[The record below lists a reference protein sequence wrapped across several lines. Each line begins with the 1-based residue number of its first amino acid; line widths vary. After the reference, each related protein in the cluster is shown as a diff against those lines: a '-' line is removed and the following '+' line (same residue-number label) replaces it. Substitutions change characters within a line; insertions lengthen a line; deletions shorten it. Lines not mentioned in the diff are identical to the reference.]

1 MTDLRVTSIHGNKFM
16 SRGTTPHNQPP
27 RATSADPNALALA
40 PSDTV
45 SNNSR
50 DNKNN
55 NMGPTKVSTLGP
67 ATSAPKP
74 TVTTTTSTAK
84 VKTKT
89 KTKTKRGRKQV
100 VGGVGGVGGVEATRR
115 RMEADTPM
123 LRAQVLSTFVLRKK
137 FTQYCER
144 VVLGAATHP
153 RFLFI

>member
-45 SNNSR
+45 SNN
-50 DNKNN
+50 KNN
-55 NMGPTKVSTLGP
+55 NNNIGHTKVSTLAL

-74 TVTTTTSTAK
+74 TVTTTTSKAK
-84 VKTKT
+84 VKT

-100 VGGVGGVGGVEATRR
+100 VGGVGGVEATRR

-123 LRAQVLSTFVLRKK
+123 LRAQVLSTFDFRKN

-144 VVLGAATHP
+144 LVFGAVAHP
-153 RFLFI
+153 HFLFI